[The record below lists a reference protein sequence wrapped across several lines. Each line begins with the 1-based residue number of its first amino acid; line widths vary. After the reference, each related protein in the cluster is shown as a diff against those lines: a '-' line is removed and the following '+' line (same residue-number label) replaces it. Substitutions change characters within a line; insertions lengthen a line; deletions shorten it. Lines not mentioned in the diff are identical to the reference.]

1 MKESTEST
9 GFILMFYTQSL
20 LGKCKEISV
29 FLLCVPFTWSC
40 VHGVEELKRAVK
52 IERECG
58 NEENRE
64 SSDA

>member
-1 MKESTEST
+1 
-9 GFILMFYTQSL
+9 MFYTRSL

-40 VHGVEELKRAVK
+40 VHGVEELKKAVK

-64 SSDA
+64 SSDC